1 MRIEMHQSKTSS
13 KTPFFC
19 PFSPYCVSFLETN
32 WTRLHKVAPLEEKN
46 ISTCCRRCLLP
57 DYILCWSICVNNNK
71 LLTVNTQK
79 TTVGSKFRRICMGN
93 VSFYNSTSFQ
103 HAVLKLSGWHL
114 DNVGNIVKARF
125 LLLRMPGVI
134 AFYGWRIT
142 KVTVAKVDGKTEMVP
157 GHGNL
162 LSNF

>member
-1 MRIEMHQSKTSS
+1 M
-13 KTPFFC
+13 
-19 PFSPYCVSFLETN
+19 
-32 WTRLHKVAPLEEKN
+32 
-46 ISTCCRRCLLP
+46 
-57 DYILCWSICVNNNK
+57 
-71 LLTVNTQK
+71 
-79 TTVGSKFRRICMGN
+79 
-93 VSFYNSTSFQ
+93 
-103 HAVLKLSGWHL
+103 
-114 DNVGNIVKARF
+114 GNIVKARF